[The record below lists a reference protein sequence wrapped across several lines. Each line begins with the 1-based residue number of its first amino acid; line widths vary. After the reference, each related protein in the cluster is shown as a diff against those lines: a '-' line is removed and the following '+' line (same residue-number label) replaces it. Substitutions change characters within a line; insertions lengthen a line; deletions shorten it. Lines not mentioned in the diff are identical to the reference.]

1 MYKILFT
8 ISCLIHFSTYAQN
21 NYNFLIYSGINLA
34 NGNNLMGHQI
44 GVKVEKSLKKTN
56 SIAVSLGHSAFESY
70 PFSIKTVEYRNY
82 GSGISVK
89 NKHIIF
95 ENLAAVDFTIGF
107 QKSFLKEILKPHINI
122 YSSYL
127 TQSYSYDANFGNGSI
142 DLVLYDGLNY
152 GFPKINRIDYGLNI
166 GMDFKLNKRF
176 SYVYDYFQGI
186 RDMGQRAFYGDKK
199 EYFKR
204 HQITILYKLNMSKK
218 DEKK

>member
-1 MYKILFT
+1 MYKILF
-8 ISCLIHFSTYAQN
+8 IFSCLVHITTYSQN
-21 NYNFLIYSGINLA
+21 KYNYLIYSGINLA

-44 GVKVEKSLKKTN
+44 GFRLEKTINKTS
-56 SIAVSLGHSAFESY
+56 SIATSIGHSAFESY

-107 QKSFLKEILKPHINI
+107 QKSILKEILKPHINI

-127 TQSYSYDANFGNGSI
+127 TQSYSYDSNNSTGSV

-152 GFPKINRIDYGLNI
+152 GFPKINRMDYGFNI

-186 RDMGQRAFYGDKK
+186 RDMGQKEYYGDKK
-199 EYFKR
+199 ELFKR